1 MKKNKDLFGALLFLL
16 CIFGLT
22 SCLNEEKEEERKVT
36 HYEEQTVIV
45 ASKKLQGVVFSCG
58 TDFIMDVY
66 AVRKENSRKWEQLSH
81 VSGFE
86 YESGY
91 EYKIRIS
98 KTGYLDYRMGD
109 PAWTEHKL
117 LEILSKEKKESEG
130 LPESFIPKRH
140 KHSSSVSASHAI
152 LPLAPTY
159 SD

>member
-1 MKKNKDLFGALLFLL
+1 MKKNKGLFGTLLFLL
-16 CIFGLT
+16 CIFGLAG
-22 SCLNEEKEEERKVT
+22 CLNKEEEERKVT

-58 TDFIMDVY
+58 RDMLTDVY
-66 AVRKENSRKWEQLSH
+66 AIKKENAQQWEQLPY

-98 KTGYLDYRMGD
+98 KTSYLDYRMGD

-117 LEILSKEKKESEG
+117 LEILSKEKKESTG
-130 LPESFIPKRH
+130 LPTTFIPERYQPD
-140 KHSSSVSASHAI
+140 SPADAPHA
-152 LPLAPTY
+152 LP
-159 SD
+159 